1 MINWPLFFGI
11 FLANFGFI
19 FLKAFQQLNVTK
31 GHYGWVMPTSMVM
44 ATAEVFVIFSVAS
57 SGFSPTTVLSC
68 GLGGGLGAMASM
80 YIHKKIVGGNL
91 WQTLKKRSA
100 T

>member
-1 MINWPLFFGI
+1 MINWHLFLGI

-31 GHYGWVMPTSMVM
+31 GHYGWVLPTSMTM
-44 ATAEVFVIFSVAS
+44 ALAEVFVIFSVAS
-57 SGFSPTTVLSC
+57 EGFTPTTVLSC
-68 GLGGGLGAMASM
+68 GLGGGLGAMLSM
-80 YIHKKIVGGNL
+80 FIHKRIVGGGK
-91 WQTLKKRSA
+91 WQILRKRSA